1 MVAFESLIERDFIY
15 VLDFEP
21 DVTWFAEQPLTIPY
35 QYNGK
40 ALNYTPDFHVIKDDQ
55 NFLIECKPQKLVGKD
70 DNQRKFVAAQAW
82 CASSG
87 WAFQVVSDEQL
98 RRGHRVRNIKLL
110 TQFARY
116 SIGPQ
121 VKHRIRAFLADT
133 PSPVRVADVM
143 VNVAPER
150 PQTIIIPILHLA
162 FHHELVLPLNEAPI
176 STNSPVSLVPQV
188 REERY
193 A

>member
-162 FHHELVLPLNEAPI
+162 FHHELVLPLNEAPSRPI
-176 STNSPVSLVPQV
+176 HL
-188 REERY
+188 
-193 A
+193 